1 MCLSASFIMFLMY
14 ICEPPRKYTRV
25 CISKKK
31 ENKKKILFKTTA
43 RAYKTYSRES
53 QSVLSTFFIFI
64 FVKFFLFGFPR
75 SWVIV
80 EMLMAYSFLFSPSF
94 SFFFFSSCCCHPTK
108 YRNVG
113 VCVCVS
119 SLISPRQ
126 HFRSVP
132 WKILSWRE
140 KKKEGRTKSIST
152 STQPPING
160 QCLSVGS
167 WFFFFVF
174 FYYFLRGVTYTNPR
188 KVCNE
193 PSPSFF
199 SLRSCHRE

>member
-1 MCLSASFIMFLMY
+1 MGNFFFRPFIYGTAARVYFCLVHFFLNINVFYVSFCIIHHVLMY

-25 CISKKK
+25 CVSKKR
-31 ENKKKILFKTTA
+31 KKKKKFYSERRGEPILHIAGKV
-43 RAYKTYSRES
+43 SRFFPLFFFLF
-53 QSVLSTFFIFI
+53 LSI
-64 FVKFFLFGFPR
+64 FFLFGFPR

-132 WKILSWRE
+132 WKMLSWRE
-140 KKKEGRTKSIST
+140 KKKKDV
-152 STQPPING
+152 
-160 QCLSVGS
+160 L
-167 WFFFFVF
+167 
-174 FYYFLRGVTYTNPR
+174 NP
-188 KVCNE
+188 
-193 PSPSFF
+193 SAHT
-199 SLRSCHRE
+199 HRQ